1 MFLVKTEFD
10 ERAMGEAIESEVR
23 ELGESPL
30 YGCCSLVSRSF
41 ITGGIKKVMQ

>member
-1 MFLVKTEFD
+1 MGDRMFLVKTEFD

-30 YGCCSLVSRSF
+30 CGCGFLVKEV
-41 ITGGIKKVMQ
+41 TE

>member
-1 MFLVKTEFD
+1 MGDRMFLVKTEFD

-30 YGCCSLVSRSF
+30 YGCGFL
-41 ITGGIKKVMQ
+41 IKKVTE